1 MFLLFLSDNGR
12 STISANAVSVLL
24 LKPVDIFLFLR
35 YWYTDSLSLTTLA
48 KPGRLGLCVGFPESF
63 EASNLKI
70 SFCTAQTLQNSKE
83 FGNIQR
89 NRYDDTKMSN
99 RNSHQCFRIA
109 NSSDGRRYTSDF
121 TTINARKW
129 RIFHI

>member
-1 MFLLFLSDNGR
+1 MFFFS
-12 STISANAVSVLL
+12 SA
-24 LKPVDIFLFLR
+24 
-35 YWYTDSLSLTTLA
+35 TDTQTPSALQLLA

-70 SFCTAQTLQNSKE
+70 SFCTAQTLQNLEE

-99 RNSHQCFRIA
+99 RNSHQRFRIA
-109 NSSDGRRYTSDF
+109 NSSDGRRYKSDF
-121 TTINARKW
+121 TTIKKMADFSYMKIVPGRAKH
-129 RIFHI
+129 FG